1 LRVRFDALIVVTVMV
16 KQKKEPVGTTT
27 SAEGENEPVL
37 RPVPMLRVVDVWAIV
52 VGLVQTFAAL
62 KTKFNVTAVVFPTR
76 PVVE

>member
-1 LRVRFDALIVVTVMV
+1 MV

-37 RPVPMLRVVDVWAIV
+37 RPVPMLRVVEVWAIV
-52 VGLVQTFAAL
+52 VGLVQVLAAL
-62 KTKFNVTAVVFPTR
+62 KAKFNVTPVEFPTS